1 MYPSYPAADLVR
13 TIQTTRARAVFV
25 EDPKTLKAL
34 RGAPVEHWILFTGEA
49 EGALTLEQ
57 LRAKGR
63 EVEYLRYEDEGH
75 SLAKAKNRAHAY
87 PRVLAFFQRHMG
99 A

>member
-1 MYPSYPAADLVR
+1 MGFERSRHGKCLGAGAEHAAVDL
-13 TIQTTRARAVFV
+13 QTDDAVGSGATGDAAR
-25 EDPKTLKAL
+25 
-34 RGAPVEHWILFTGEA
+34 
-49 EGALTLEQ
+49 LEMTEQ
-57 LRAKGR
+57 IVAALRAKGR

-87 PRVLAFFQRHMG
+87 PRVLAFFQRHLG